1 VGLLGALVV
10 LALPAAAAASTT
22 LTVDRPC
29 YTPGQAINVA
39 GAGYT
44 PGGQVAMLASLH
56 GRFGNDIGMYEHPL
70 TPDVAGNI
78 GGRLRAPDLASSDDT
93 EEQVTLTANDQQRI
107 EQNAPPEEQFGA
119 AVFKLSVFGVAVA
132 AWDRGRVD
140 PRKATTFTAY
150 GFEGLGPVLY
160 EHYLLRGKLVKT
172 VRLGALSGDCANLTK
187 KMKQFPFRPVPPGD
201 YRVDFDTSPRYSPRA
216 EGVFIP
222 HVKVSRSKA
231 VR

>member
-1 VGLLGALVV
+1 
-10 LALPAAAAASTT
+10 

-29 YTPGQAINVA
+29 YIPGQAINLE

-56 GRFGNDIGMYEHPL
+56 GRVGNDVGMFEDPL
-70 TPDVAGNI
+70 TPDTAGAI
-78 GGRLRAPDLASSDDT
+78 GGRLRAPNLASSDDT

-107 EQNAPPEEQFGA
+107 QADAPPEEQFGA
-119 AVFKLSVFGVAVA
+119 ANFKLSAFGVDVA
-132 AWDRGRVD
+132 AWDAGRVD
-140 PRKATTFTAY
+140 PRKATTFAAY

-160 EHYLLRGKLVKT
+160 AHYLLRGKLVKT
-172 VRLGALSGDCANLTK
+172 VHAGALSGDCGNLTK
-187 KMKQFPFRPVPPGD
+187 TMKQFPFRPVPPGD
-201 YRVDFDTSPRYSPRA
+201 YRVEFDTSRRYSPRA
-216 EGVFIP
+216 EGIFIP